1 MTGDFGNRPES
12 VTIKRNQRS
21 RLTETTGHGLAK
33 SAVTMGR
40 NTQMEIGGLIPEALM
55 ARGTPGLSLIL
66 HRAMQGSSHVGLG
79 FIAACDARM
88 AG

>member
-1 MTGDFGNRPES
+1 MAARSITNAPSVESPFDFLPFD
-12 VTIKRNQRS
+12 
-21 RLTETTGHGLAK
+21 
-33 SAVTMGR
+33 
-40 NTQMEIGGLIPEALM
+40 QMEIGGLIAEALM

-88 AG
+88 TR